1 MKQLMRIVLIVS
13 CMSASLFGEAQQ
25 GLDESAFYGKSWAV
39 VIGINEY
46 PFFPPLDYAVNDAR
60 AVEARFRR
68 MGFEVIALH
77 NDQATK
83 QQILQV
89 LKEQLPQRI
98 GRQDRLIIFY
108 AGHGAAGILPSD
120 EEVGFIIPFD
130 GRAMLDGRY
139 LEIIGGE
146 IRVDDYATFAER
158 TNFISIDEIRAIS
171 DIIPAKHILYIIDGC
186 YSGFLDPAA
195 YAKLQPS
202 QRIGRN
208 LQMVGQGRGLSLEI
222 DQKKIGAPSPTPQEQ
237 LRPQNYLEVI
247 TARDTVQV
255 LTAGSSGEVV
265 YEKSGHGVFTYYL
278 LRALD
283 GVADYDQD
291 CVVMASELGT
301 YLKQIVPQASD
312 FSQSPLFNR
321 ISGEGEFVFVPPMCK
336 PIDPADMKAP
346 SEDADWAKVEA
357 YKGPKAAPYQ
367 APTQLAVDLED
378 HLYVLDAGRSKIL
391 KFDAGGNYVSGYGTQ
406 MGIGDTWKPNS
417 MAVGYGGNLWV
428 FYAPNDK
435 KKKENPVGGQIMIY
449 NPEGNPL
456 DRWEGQPLPITGCTR
471 PDETLA
477 AFPATGLLTL
487 DIEDNLIVLDQ
498 ESGVIAKCDRQG
510 KLLHQ
515 WGQYEQ
521 HEAIKNLNQYK
532 TATRPQGLA
541 VDMFGYVYIADTEG
555 HGVQKFFDGEWIP
568 SDIPNVKGNKPH
580 FFDRPHGIT
589 VDNKLYLYIA
599 DTNNHRIKKYTSTG
613 GKLLTFWGKKDAKK
627 GNKYGEFN
635 QPMDVALNWD
645 NTLVYVADTGNK
657 RVQRFLLK

>member
-1 MKQLMRIVLIVS
+1 MKQKMFLVYIVCCLSI
-13 CMSASLFGEAQQ
+13 SLFGEAQQ
-25 GLDESAFYGKSWAV
+25 GLDESSFYAKSWAV

-46 PFFPPLDYAVNDAR
+46 PNFSSLDYAINDAR

-89 LKEQLPQRI
+89 LKEELPQQI
-98 GRQDRLIIFY
+98 GRQDRLVIFY
-108 AGHGAAGILPSD
+108 AGHGAAGILPSG
-120 EEVGFIIPFD
+120 EEVGFIIPYD
-130 GRAMLDGRY
+130 GRSMLDGRY
-139 LEIIGGE
+139 IEIIGGE
-146 IRVDDYATFAER
+146 ILVDDYATFAER
-158 TNFISIDEIRAIS
+158 TNFISVDEIRAIS
-171 DIIPAKHILYIIDGC
+171 DTIPAKHILYIIDGC
-186 YSGFLDPAA
+186 YSGFLDPAV

-202 QRIGRN
+202 QRIGKN
-208 LQMVGQGRGLSLEI
+208 LQTVGRGRGLSLEI
-222 DQKKIGAPSPTPQEQ
+222 DKDMRLPSPTPQEQ
-237 LRPQNYLEVI
+237 LHPQNYLDVI

-255 LTAGSSGEVV
+255 LTAGSSGELV

-283 GVADYDQD
+283 GVADSDRD
-291 CVVMASELGT
+291 CVLMASELGT
-301 YLKQIVPQASD
+301 YLKQIVPQASN

-321 ISGEGEFVFVPPMCK
+321 ISGEGEFMFIPPMCK
-336 PIDPADMKAP
+336 PIDPIDMKAP
-346 SEDADWAKVEA
+346 LEDTSWTKVDA
-357 YKGPKAAPYQ
+357 YKGPKAVPYK

-378 HLYVLDAGRSKIL
+378 QLYVLDAELSQIF
-391 KFDAGGNYVSGYGTQ
+391 KFDAAGNHVPDYGKS

-417 MAVGYGGNLWV
+417 MAVGYGGHLWV
-428 FYAPNDK
+428 FYTQNDK
-435 KKKENPVGGQIMIY
+435 KKKGDPVGGQIMIY
-449 NPEGNPL
+449 DQEGKPL
-456 DRWEGQPLPITGCTR
+456 DRWEGQHLPITGCTR

-477 AFPATGLLTL
+477 AFPATGLLAL

-498 ESGVIAKCDRQG
+498 ENGIITKCDRQG

-521 HEAIKNLNQYK
+521 HETIKNLNQYK
-532 TATRPQGLA
+532 IATRPQGLA

-645 NTLVYVADTGNK
+645 NTFVYVADTGNK